1 MASWRCFTW
10 SHTSVTTDLREFW
23 RACCMSRSSYPSA
36 INASSTLES
45 KLSDESDEIS
55 KGGIGA
61 TGGERNRVAVGGA
74 PRTAALDGSTLLSC
88 SCGIIAN
95 HLGDPADCGGAL
107 AQKCVSDAPATSPTR
122 TQGWRKHSEAAQ
134 CHSRHGRN

>member
-1 MASWRCFTW
+1 MASWRRFAR
-10 SHTSVTTDLREFW
+10 SHTSVPTDLREFW
-23 RACCMSRSSYPSA
+23 RACCMSRSSYTSA
-36 INASSTLES
+36 FNASSTSEL

-55 KGGIGA
+55 KGGVGA

-74 PRTAALDGSTLLSC
+74 PRAAALDGPTLLSC

-107 AQKCVSDAPATSPTR
+107 AQRCVSDAPTTSPTR
-122 TQGWRKHSEAAQ
+122 TQGRRKHRDVAQ
-134 CHSRHGRN
+134 CHSRYGRN